1 MERHW
6 ANEENST
13 PFFAADRRDETSF
26 YVVGGLHGDGR
37 DGGKRV
43 GKVGR
48 GFYTDGSNKV
58 GWGNNTRA
66 ASRHYRRKREYHD
79 SFNDP
84 TAWRRLL
91 HIFPSSEMIELR
103 EKMMSTEFL
112 CWTLF
117 EETRHAPGCQGRGG
131 TCLMRDFPSP
141 FSDEGRKNAA
151 ALLLL
156 PFSLSLLC
164 LSSSAELGGG
174 GLRER
179 DRKRTGRRENKEE
192 RERAGGIGNEVDG
205 SSRLNS
211 MNQRDK
217 RHDDDDDDVNADRV
231 SVKFEKEKGW
241 WLGGIMARSSIL
253 FIRLD
258 YENSL
263 FCLSDGPAQS
273 VSQLRSS
280 FAATTKMKSVCA
292 LRIVNSS
299 FGRVEFPIVLPSTWS
314 SSSSEKGF
322 TAARGNRPKEINI

>member
-66 ASRHYRRKREYHD
+66 AARHYRRKREYHD

-156 PFSLSLLC
+156 PFSLSLFS
-164 LSSSAELGGG
+164 LSFIISRARRRRTKRKGSKENWQTREQR
-174 GLRER
+174 RER
-179 DRKRTGRRENKEE
+179 ESRGDRK
-192 RERAGGIGNEVDG
+192 
-205 SSRLNS
+205 
-211 MNQRDK
+211 
-217 RHDDDDDDVNADRV
+217 
-231 SVKFEKEKGW
+231 
-241 WLGGIMARSSIL
+241 
-253 FIRLD
+253 
-258 YENSL
+258 
-263 FCLSDGPAQS
+263 
-273 VSQLRSS
+273 
-280 FAATTKMKSVCA
+280 
-292 LRIVNSS
+292 
-299 FGRVEFPIVLPSTWS
+299 
-314 SSSSEKGF
+314 
-322 TAARGNRPKEINI
+322 